1 MTLAFPEFRTPGPEA
16 TAVQPRA
23 CTWLPPRRGLYRN
36 VFKRVLDVTA
46 IALAAPVVVPVVAAL
61 AVMVA
66 RDGGNPFY
74 SQLRV
79 GKNGRRFRMWKL
91 RSMVNDADARMEEY
105 LDAHPEARAEWNLTQ
120 KLKDDPRITPLGK
133 IIRQT
138 SLDELPQLWNVLKG
152 EMSMVGPRPE
162 RPVFIEQLEQQVP
175 YFKQRLY
182 VKPGVTGHAQVRCE
196 YGASAEDMLQKLEY
210 DLYYIKS
217 YSVLFDLSVMLDTVK
232 VVLFRIG
239 AR

>member
-1 MTLAFPEFRTPGPEA
+1 MTLAFPEFRAPGPEA

-120 KLKDDPRITPLGK
+120 KLKDDPRITPMGK

-152 EMSMVGPRPE
+152 DMSLVGPRPMMTSQQALYPGLSYYLV
-162 RPVFIEQLEQQVP
+162 RP
-175 YFKQRLY
+175 
-182 VKPGVTGHAQVRCE
+182 GCTGFWQTAGRNRTSFE
-196 YGASAEDMLQKLEY
+196 ARAEY
-210 DLYYIKS
+210 DTAYESELS
-217 YSVLFDLSVMLDTVK
+217 LWTDLKLLVQTVGVMMRAT
-232 VVLFRIG
+232 G
-239 AR
+239 Y

>member
-1 MTLAFPEFRTPGPEA
+1 MTLAFPEFRSPGPEA

-46 IALAAPVVVPVVAAL
+46 IALAAPVVVPVVAVL

-120 KLKDDPRITPLGK
+120 KLKDDPRITPMGK

-152 EMSMVGPRPE
+152 DMSLVGPRPMMTSQQALYPGLSYYLV
-162 RPVFIEQLEQQVP
+162 RP
-175 YFKQRLY
+175 
-182 VKPGVTGHAQVRCE
+182 GCTGFWQTAGRNRTSFE
-196 YGASAEDMLQKLEY
+196 ARAEY
-210 DLYYIKS
+210 DTAYESELS
-217 YSVLFDLSVMLDTVK
+217 LWTDLKLLVQTVGVMMRAT
-232 VVLFRIG
+232 G
-239 AR
+239 Y

>member
-1 MTLAFPEFRTPGPEA
+1 M
-16 TAVQPRA
+16 
-23 CTWLPPRRGLYRN
+23 
-36 VFKRVLDVTA
+36 LDVTA

-152 EMSMVGPRPE
+152 DMSLVGPRPMMTSQQALYPGLSYYLV
-162 RPVFIEQLEQQVP
+162 RP
-175 YFKQRLY
+175 
-182 VKPGVTGHAQVRCE
+182 GCTGFWQTAGRNRTSFE
-196 YGASAEDMLQKLEY
+196 ARAEY
-210 DLYYIKS
+210 DTAYESELS
-217 YSVLFDLSVMLDTVK
+217 LWTDLKLLVQTVGVMMRAT
-232 VVLFRIG
+232 G
-239 AR
+239 Y

>member
-46 IALAAPVVVPVVAAL
+46 IALAAPVVVPVVAVL

-105 LDAHPEARAEWNLTQ
+105 LDAHPEARVEWNLTQ
-120 KLKDDPRITPLGK
+120 KLKDDPRITPMGK

-152 EMSMVGPRPE
+152 DMSLVGPRPMMTSQQALYPGLSYYLV
-162 RPVFIEQLEQQVP
+162 RP
-175 YFKQRLY
+175 
-182 VKPGVTGHAQVRCE
+182 GCTGFWQTAGRNRTSFE
-196 YGASAEDMLQKLEY
+196 ARAEY
-210 DLYYIKS
+210 DTAYESELS
-217 YSVLFDLSVMLDTVK
+217 LWTDLKLLVQTVGVMMRAT
-232 VVLFRIG
+232 G
-239 AR
+239 Y

>member
-152 EMSMVGPRPE
+152 DMSLVGPRPMMTSQQALYPGLSYYLV
-162 RPVFIEQLEQQVP
+162 RP
-175 YFKQRLY
+175 
-182 VKPGVTGHAQVRCE
+182 GCTGFWQTAGRNRTSFE
-196 YGASAEDMLQKLEY
+196 ARAEY
-210 DLYYIKS
+210 DTAYESELS
-217 YSVLFDLSVMLDTVK
+217 LWTDLKLLVQTVGVMMRAT
-232 VVLFRIG
+232 G
-239 AR
+239 Y

>member
-46 IALAAPVVVPVVAAL
+46 IALAAPVVVPVVAVL

-120 KLKDDPRITPLGK
+120 KLKDDPRITPTGR

-152 EMSMVGPRPE
+152 DMSLVGPRPMMTSQQALYPGLSYYLV
-162 RPVFIEQLEQQVP
+162 RP
-175 YFKQRLY
+175 
-182 VKPGVTGHAQVRCE
+182 GCTGFWQTAGRNRTSFE
-196 YGASAEDMLQKLEY
+196 ARAEY
-210 DLYYIKS
+210 DTAYESELS
-217 YSVLFDLSVMLDTVK
+217 LWTDLKLLVQTVGVMMRAT
-232 VVLFRIG
+232 G
-239 AR
+239 Y

>member
-1 MTLAFPEFRTPGPEA
+1 MTLAFPEFRSPGHEA

-23 CTWLPPRRGLYRN
+23 CTWLPRRRGLYRN

-46 IALAAPVVVPVVAAL
+46 IALAAPVVVPVVAVL

-120 KLKDDPRITPLGK
+120 KLKDDPRITPMGK

-152 EMSMVGPRPE
+152 DMSLVGPRPMMTSQQALYPGLSYYLV
-162 RPVFIEQLEQQVP
+162 RP
-175 YFKQRLY
+175 
-182 VKPGVTGHAQVRCE
+182 GCTGFWQTAGRNRTSFE
-196 YGASAEDMLQKLEY
+196 ARAEY
-210 DLYYIKS
+210 DTAYESELS
-217 YSVLFDLSVMLDTVK
+217 LWTDLKLLVQTVGVMMRAT
-232 VVLFRIG
+232 G
-239 AR
+239 Y

>member
-46 IALAAPVVVPVVAAL
+46 IALAAPVVVPVVAVL

-120 KLKDDPRITPLGK
+120 KLKDDPRITPMGK

-152 EMSMVGPRPE
+152 DMSLVGPRPMMTSQQALYPGLSYYLV
-162 RPVFIEQLEQQVP
+162 RP
-175 YFKQRLY
+175 
-182 VKPGVTGHAQVRCE
+182 GCTGFWQTAGRNRTSFE
-196 YGASAEDMLQKLEY
+196 ARAEY
-210 DLYYIKS
+210 DTAYESELS
-217 YSVLFDLSVMLDTVK
+217 LWTDLKLLVQTVGVMMRAT
-232 VVLFRIG
+232 G
-239 AR
+239 Y

>member
-1 MTLAFPEFRTPGPEA
+1 MTLAYPEFRTSGPEA

-23 CTWLPPRRGLYRN
+23 CKWLPRRRGLYRN

-46 IALAAPVVVPVVAAL
+46 IALAAPVVLPVVAVL

-120 KLKDDPRITPLGK
+120 KLKDDPRITPVGK

-152 EMSMVGPRPE
+152 DMSLVGPRPMMTSQQALYPGLSYYLV
-162 RPVFIEQLEQQVP
+162 RP
-175 YFKQRLY
+175 
-182 VKPGVTGHAQVRCE
+182 GCTGFWQTAGRNRTSFE
-196 YGASAEDMLQKLEY
+196 ARAEY
-210 DLYYIKS
+210 DTAYESELS
-217 YSVLFDLSVMLDTVK
+217 LWTDLKLLVQTVGVMMRAT
-232 VVLFRIG
+232 G
-239 AR
+239 Y